1 MIEDIS
7 TTKGIVKEEQ
17 IKTCDICNNEIN
29 TVIYLNVS
37 SSTSNNNNTNN
48 KNKIIKSTGVAD
60 NDDDIVDKY
69 YNICLNC
76 VGKITELMKYNYGF
90 NGKLIQFFESL
101 TEKNQ
106 RLKKNK
112 FFLMYGEIKC
122 NRRYLSLSIDE
133 SFLRYRIG
141 IYDDFI
147 K

>member
-7 TTKGIVKEEQ
+7 TTKDIVKEEQ

-48 KNKIIKSTGVAD
+48 KNKIIESTGITD
-60 NDDDIVDKY
+60 NDDDIFDKY

-76 VGKITELMKYNYGF
+76 VEKITELMKYNYGF

-101 TEKNQ
+101 TEK
-106 RLKKNK
+106 K
-112 FFLMYGEIKC
+112 
-122 NRRYLSLSIDE
+122 
-133 SFLRYRIG
+133 
-141 IYDDFI
+141 
-147 K
+147 